1 MEWALI
7 TAAKKGAPW
16 AVQWYLK
23 HQARER
29 GYQEQQAAPQEQVLK
44 VEVSY
49 SDDVLRP
56 MAARLTEAL
65 PLPPTPE
72 VIDAESSEFEPR
84 VGAPDGQP

>member
-56 MAARLTEAL
+56 MAARLTQAL
-65 PLPPTPE
+65 PPPDVVE
-72 VIDAESSEFEPR
+72 AESVEVTE
-84 VGAPDGQP
+84 GARPDGRA